1 MAYNTSSN
9 HLPQDAFIGGFE
21 DGETIYIARAKHRR
35 SQCLGKYIPSKG
47 CAFVPWGHE
56 EHRKEEFKILCGYNA
71 MWMKCKENY
80 IPENA
85 FIAGTSE
92 VGNEY
97 LYIGRAMI
105 GSDLIVGKVHML
117 YKTCYLPYK
126 GAEHEKYT
134 YEILVRAD
142 VEEHA
147 ITKSRKCSLN
157 PMKAAQP
164 CI

>member
-1 MAYNTSSN
+1 
-9 HLPQDAFIGGFE
+9 
-21 DGETIYIARAKHRR
+21 
-35 SQCLGKYIPSKG
+35 
-47 CAFVPWGHE
+47 
-56 EHRKEEFKILCGYNA
+56 

-97 LYIGRAMI
+97 LYVGRAMI
-105 GSDLIVGKVHML
+105 DSDLIVGKVHML

-126 GAEHEKYT
+126 GVEQERYT

-142 VEEHA
+142 VKEHA
-147 ITKSRKCSLN
+147 LTKNPKCTLN
-157 PMKAAQP
+157 PMKALQP